1 MKTPFYIINTLPIP
15 RPIRPRRPS
24 CLGGE
29 RVKFVAGGS
38 TIFVLQ
44 LSQGSFQHAM
54 DRYIAS
60 TFARIYIRTDVG
72 ALGNLS
78 SRWMREAA
86 ARHHTST
93 VFTHNSIKPKEKKN
107 SKMTEDGV
115 SELLGM

>member
-1 MKTPFYIINTLPIP
+1 MRAALPFLCYSYPKTHFNTPWID
-15 RPIRPRRPS
+15 
-24 CLGGE
+24 
-29 RVKFVAGGS
+29 
-38 TIFVLQ
+38 T
-44 LSQGSFQHAM
+44 
-54 DRYIAS
+54 YIAS

-86 ARHHTST
+86 AEHHTST

-115 SELLGM
+115 SELLGL